1 MADQGCLL
9 SSYTGDE
16 PVSRVRI
23 PPSPPFKYCKL
34 LITKWLYILKL
45 FHSHIFNPI
54 STGVSKPSLV
64 SQLGSPSRRTATVKC
79 ATIILRDEFES
90 LCERGLPLFFL
101 EHGACAGDRID
112 DFVGDQL
119 CRLARSGG
127 GGDVRI
133 DPLLGFLQVEL
144 ALDMPGLVS
153 RATARAS
160 RSVLLDLFIDIDE
173 ASRRFSEAVIMGL
186 ERSQDPTH
194 VRDKTEAAYR
204 RTDLFDRRRDLMESW
219 SRFATSTPA
228 GTMAIRA

>member
-1 MADQGCLL
+1 MLL
-9 SSYTGDE
+9 Y
-16 PVSRVRI
+16 
-23 PPSPPFKYCKL
+23 
-34 LITKWLYILKL
+34 
-45 FHSHIFNPI
+45 SHIFNPI

-64 SQLGSPSRRTATVKC
+64 SQLGSPSRRTGTVKC

-160 RSVLLDLFIDIDE
+160 RSVLLDLFIDLDE
-173 ASRRFSEAVIMGL
+173 ASRRFSEAVIMDL

-219 SRFATSTPA
+219 SLPPRHRLVRWRSGHDF
-228 GTMAIRA
+228 

>member
-1 MADQGCLL
+1 M
-9 SSYTGDE
+9 
-16 PVSRVRI
+16 
-23 PPSPPFKYCKL
+23 
-34 LITKWLYILKL
+34 
-45 FHSHIFNPI
+45 
-54 STGVSKPSLV
+54 
-64 SQLGSPSRRTATVKC
+64 
-79 ATIILRDEFES
+79 
-90 LCERGLPLFFL
+90 FFL

-160 RSVLLDLFIDIDE
+160 RSVLLDLFIDLDE

-228 GTMAIRA
+228 GIMAIWA

>member
-1 MADQGCLL
+1 M
-9 SSYTGDE
+9 
-16 PVSRVRI
+16 
-23 PPSPPFKYCKL
+23 
-34 LITKWLYILKL
+34 L

-133 DPLLGFLQVEL
+133 ESPTRLPSGRVG
-144 ALDMPGLVS
+144 AGYG
-153 RATARAS
+153 RCCTARSKSLTSLCRLQSHPAQYVS
-160 RSVLLDLFIDIDE
+160 GIPSAAILLSISHPIRCSTRCL
-173 ASRRFSEAVIMGL
+173 AN
-186 ERSQDPTH
+186 
-194 VRDKTEAAYR
+194 VRARISGPMIA
-204 RTDLFDRRRDLMESW
+204 L
-219 SRFATSTPA
+219 
-228 GTMAIRA
+228 

>member
-1 MADQGCLL
+1 M
-9 SSYTGDE
+9 
-16 PVSRVRI
+16 
-23 PPSPPFKYCKL
+23 
-34 LITKWLYILKL
+34 L
-45 FHSHIFNPI
+45 FYSHIFSPI

-133 DPLLGFLQVEL
+133 DRLLG
-144 ALDMPGLVS
+144 
-153 RATARAS
+153 
-160 RSVLLDLFIDIDE
+160 
-173 ASRRFSEAVIMGL
+173 
-186 ERSQDPTH
+186 
-194 VRDKTEAAYR
+194 
-204 RTDLFDRRRDLMESW
+204 
-219 SRFATSTPA
+219 
-228 GTMAIRA
+228 

>member
-1 MADQGCLL
+1 M
-9 SSYTGDE
+9 
-16 PVSRVRI
+16 
-23 PPSPPFKYCKL
+23 
-34 LITKWLYILKL
+34 
-45 FHSHIFNPI
+45 
-54 STGVSKPSLV
+54 
-64 SQLGSPSRRTATVKC
+64 
-79 ATIILRDEFES
+79 
-90 LCERGLPLFFL
+90 FFL

-112 DFVGDQL
+112 DFVDDQL
-119 CRLARSGG
+119 CRLAQSGG

-160 RSVLLDLFIDIDE
+160 RSVLLDLFIDLDE

-186 ERSQDPTH
+186 ERSQDPAH

-228 GTMAIRA
+228 GIILAHAGVSTKYEDVLVNCALQVRKPVTEVGGAPDSLRGFTKLTRRSSK

>member
-1 MADQGCLL
+1 M
-9 SSYTGDE
+9 
-16 PVSRVRI
+16 
-23 PPSPPFKYCKL
+23 
-34 LITKWLYILKL
+34 L
-45 FHSHIFNPI
+45 FYSHIFNPI

-173 ASRRFSEAVIMGL
+173 ASRAIQRGGHHGPGALSG
-186 ERSQDPTH
+186 SDP
-194 VRDKTEAAYR
+194 
-204 RTDLFDRRRDLMESW
+204 RT
-219 SRFATSTPA
+219 
-228 GTMAIRA
+228 